1 MDFDHV
7 KKNLKI
13 DDEGG
18 QPIFKFHFTYSILSL
33 ISPFFYYIGYNCN
46 TLVD

>member
-13 DDEGG
+13 DDEGE
-18 QPIFKFHFTYSILSL
+18 QHIFKSTSRLPTNIA
-33 ISPFFYYIGYNCN
+33 YNRKMV